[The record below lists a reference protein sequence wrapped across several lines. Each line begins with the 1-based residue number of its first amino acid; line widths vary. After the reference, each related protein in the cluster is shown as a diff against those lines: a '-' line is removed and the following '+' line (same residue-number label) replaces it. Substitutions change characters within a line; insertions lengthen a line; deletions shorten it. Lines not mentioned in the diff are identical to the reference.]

1 VSISAERQ
9 LAAEQQGMADV
20 IAGLLIVG
28 VVTSAVLMA
37 AGLLLLAVTGRS
49 GYPGELGLDALVNRT
64 SEAFPRT
71 IGDIVSGVRDLRP
84 FALIELGV
92 IVLIATP
99 VVRVAASVL
108 LFWHER
114 DRLYAGI
121 TLIVLALLLV
131 SIFWLQ

>member
-1 VSISAERQ
+1 VSVAADRQ
-9 LAAEQQGMADV
+9 LEAEQAGMADV
-20 IAGLLIVG
+20 IAGLLIAG
-28 VVTSAVLMA
+28 VVTSAALMA
-37 AGLLLLAVTGRS
+37 AGLLLLALTGRS
-49 GYPGELGLDALVNRT
+49 GYPGELSLDVLVNRT
-64 SEAFPRT
+64 TDAFPRT

-108 LFWHER
+108 LFWREH

-121 TLIVLALLLV
+121 TLLVLVLLLI